1 MRYDLV
7 IIVTCINQNYIHRML
22 YSLSGNNTELN
33 ILVVF
38 INQSGSLL
46 NLNTSNDSVTIKELM
61 HERVSS
67 SSARNIGIRYLL
79 NNNTEFDHIM
89 YPDDDS
95 TFPAEFFSNYKN
107 LIDKNLNYLIDIYC
121 EGTKSLYK
129 STDFQDGAI
138 LYRKDYFAAMSV
150 NMIVNYATFN
160 LVGLLDERLG
170 AGAKYGGGEDIDY
183 FIRCCN
189 HNKNGFIFLKK
200 IYCFHPSPNTRYN
213 DMNLRSLIVR
223 FINYGNGTVFTLCK
237 NKLFAAA
244 LRTCFRALGGSAIS
258 LFNFKFK
265 LSMAYFVSFFSRSS
279 FLIRSCLNQKYY
291 FENSENSNF
300 SSHE

>member
-1 MRYDLV
+1 MTEMRYDLV
-7 IIVTCINQNYIHRML
+7 IIVTCINQNYIQQML
-22 YSLSGNNTELN
+22 CSLSENNKELN

-38 INQSGSLL
+38 INQSGSLI
-46 NLNTSNDSVTIKELM
+46 NFKTSSDSVTIKELM
-61 HERVSS
+61 NERVTS
-67 SSARNIGIRYLL
+67 SSARNIGIRYLV

-95 TFPAEFFSNYKN
+95 TYPAEFFANYKN
-107 LIDKNLNYLIDIYC
+107 LINKNLNYLIDIYC

-129 STDFQDGAI
+129 GTDFQDGAI
-138 LYRKDYFAAMSV
+138 LYGKDYFAAMSV
-150 NMIVNYATFN
+150 NMIVSFATFK

-189 HNKNGFIFLKK
+189 LNKNGFIFLKK
-200 IYCFHPSPNTRYN
+200 IYCFHPSPDTRYH
-213 DMNLRSLIVR
+213 DMNLKSLITR

-237 NKLFAAA
+237 HNLFASA
-244 LRTCFRALGGSAIS
+244 LRTCFRALGGSALS

-265 LSMAYFVSFFSRSS
+265 LSVAYLVSFFSRIS

-300 SSHE
+300 